1 MMPALRR
8 RLLLVDPDLAF
19 RLRAVATLSVGFDVT
34 VPAAGDDVVR
44 LARATRPEL
53 ALFASG
59 GRLRV
64 DAMRVARVLK
74 TDVRIVPTIAFYSRR
89 GESAPPRAGLTAV
102 LVDAYLP
109 DAGADDLCPF
119 AEALVRGER
128 PMPEPWPPDETGPFR
143 RALTRV
149 LGR

>member
-1 MMPALRR
+1 MMGARRR
-8 RLLLVDPDLAF
+8 RLLLVDPDLPF
-19 RLRAVATLSVGFDVT
+19 RLRAIATLAEAFEVT
-34 VPAAGDDVVR
+34 VPAVGDDVVR
-44 LARATRPEL
+44 LARAVRPEV

-64 DAMRVARVLK
+64 DAMRVTRVLK
-74 TDVRIVPTIAFYSRR
+74 TDVRVVPTIALYSRR
-89 GESAPPRAGLTAV
+89 GEALPPRPGLLAV

-109 DAGADDLCPF
+109 DAGPDDLGPF
-119 AEALVRGER
+119 AEALGRGER
-128 PMPEPWPPDETGPFR
+128 PWPDPWPDTDPGLLR